1 MSVTVFRVVAI
12 LAIISALLS
21 LSVSPAANGRASTS
35 LTYYER
41 PAIRIVGDS
50 GFNETNGVVS
60 GSGGSDD
67 PYIIEGWYIGGPL
80 VSTAIAVYDANAHF
94 AIRNVYL
101 HNCGIGIALYNISHG
116 DVYDCWIANVSTG
129 VSIIGSASCDIHDN
143 TIRDNYNGIIVRES
157 NNIRLASNHFS
168 GNTVNIQRPSFP
180 WEQTWVGMVVCIA
193 IMGPL
198 LLLIGAAIYMRVRTK
213 RALKMKMQ
221 ELVPPEIRL
230 ER

>member
-1 MSVTVFRVVAI
+1 MSVTVLRVVTV
-12 LAIISALLS
+12 LAIISVLLS
-21 LSVSPAANGRASTS
+21 LSVSPAASVRASTS
-35 LTYYER
+35 LTYHER

-50 GFNETNGVVS
+50 GFNETNGIVS

-80 VSTAIAVYDANAHF
+80 ISTAIAVYDANAHF

-101 HNCGIGIALYNISHG
+101 HDCSIGVALYNTSHG
-116 DVYDCWIANVSTG
+116 DVYDSWIANTSSG

-143 TIRDNYNGIIVRES
+143 TIMDNNLGISVRES

-168 GNTVNIQRPSFP
+168 GNAVNIQRPSFP

-198 LLLIGAAIYMRVRTK
+198 LLIIGAAVYVRVMTK
-213 RALKMKMQ
+213 RALKKKMQ